1 MFSTMNS
8 IFSDA
13 KRMARFWKR
22 RKLNGIA
29 CKASRATTTP
39 IISRNSGCSL
49 YPNAPLIGVIN
60 PNSNSRNTAVSEP
73 TTAIAVIAVVNTV
86 SGLLRSSLAKRN
98 RVVSIPK
105 VSNTSISAT

>member
-73 TTAIAVIAVVNTV
+73 TTAIAVVNTV

>member
-60 PNSNSRNTAVSEP
+60 PKSNSRNTAVSEP
-73 TTAIAVIAVVNTV
+73 TTAIAVVNTV
-86 SGLLRSSLAKRN
+86 SGLLRSSLAKRK

>member
-60 PNSNSRNTAVSEP
+60 PNSNSRNTVVSEP
-73 TTAIAVIAVVNTV
+73 TTAIAVVNTV